1 MQHIIMYSRPSSV
14 IAVALDENGPGPCE
28 VEADTDTV
36 KVANWGRSIIE
47 SENKTSNNMYYI

>member
-1 MQHIIMYSRPSSV
+1 MCKNMYSHPSSV
-14 IAVALDENGPGPCE
+14 TAVTSDENGPAPCE

-47 SENKTSNNMYYI
+47 SESKTSND